1 MILEWSINSGVI
13 SGKRYT
19 KTDLSEVLQ
28 LSKERIETILEDQE
42 AQVIKSFST
51 TPGAASRVF
60 KMVNSLAHQLEFNRS
75 QILQHLEYLNNE
87 LMIHD
92 QLRSDMEPGSV
103 VSRELGINQRSISY
117 QKIETIRL
125 LLDSN
130 DKFVNFLN
138 LFNKSGQGGD
148 AKKPGFGIVLPED
161 QDTTNL
167 NATLTRDEAIKL
179 LENKDQSVLATQG
192 SSDQGNQPKN
202 PNSGFEDLEK
212 LKPDFELV

>member
-138 LFNKSGQGGD
+138 LFNKSGGTND
-148 AKKPGFGIVLPED
+148 PKKPGFGLVIPED
-161 QDTTNL
+161 DGSDPNK
-167 NATLTRDEAIKL
+167 TLTRDEAIKL

-212 LKPDFELV
+212 LKPDFEIV